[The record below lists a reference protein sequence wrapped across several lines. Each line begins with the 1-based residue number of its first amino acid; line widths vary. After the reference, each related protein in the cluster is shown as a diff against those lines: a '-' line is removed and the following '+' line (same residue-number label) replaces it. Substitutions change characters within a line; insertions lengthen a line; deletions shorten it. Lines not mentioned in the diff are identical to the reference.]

1 MHRTRREERTSKAIR
16 TLLAITFVIAG
27 CSRQQPEPS
36 PQESSSLAP
45 AASATTNAANRGV
58 RVNPAGAGDDAAKVI
73 REAREREAAEGR
85 SLVVYVGAP
94 WCEPCQ
100 RFHEAAK
107 KGELDGDFP
116 NLSLLEFD
124 LEVDRARLAAA
135 GYESEMIPL
144 FVLPNEDGRASSK
157 RFEGSIKGS
166 GAVRNIAPRL
176 RSLLSK

>member
-1 MHRTRREERTSKAIR
+1 MK
-16 TLLAITFVIAG
+16 LADAG
-27 CSRQQPEPS
+27 
-36 PQESSSLAP
+36 
-45 AASATTNAANRGV
+45 
-58 RVNPAGAGDDAAKVI
+58 
-73 REAREREAAEGR
+73 AAEGR

-107 KGELDGDFP
+107 KGELDADFH

-144 FVLPNEDGRASSK
+144 FVLPNEDGRASAK
-157 RFEGSIKGS
+157 RFEGSIKSS

-176 RSLLSK
+176 RSLLHE